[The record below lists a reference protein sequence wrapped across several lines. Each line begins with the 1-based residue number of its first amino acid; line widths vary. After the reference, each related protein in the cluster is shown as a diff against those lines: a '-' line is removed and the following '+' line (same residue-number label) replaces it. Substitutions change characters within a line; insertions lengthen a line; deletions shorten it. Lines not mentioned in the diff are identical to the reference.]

1 MDSILFEGFNVKYLL
16 RITSLAGALALAGL
30 AGNAQAALITHPGLA
45 TTAGSCYLGCGN
57 PRHDSSNILDGD
69 WGQTGNTGLNS
80 WNSGYWGG
88 WVQVDFGASY
98 VLDRIELYGW
108 VNTYDPFTLLV
119 SSNGSS
125 WSTLLTGGY
134 HYEPNLTY
142 AGGSGTMGLGDDW
155 GAVYDVALNT
165 LASGQQARYLRYSVS
180 SGSPH
185 WGYLFE
191 LMVDGHTPLMI
202 DTGGGGSHTSGGGAS
217 IPEPSSLT
225 LLGIGVMGLLS
236 RRRSVVSAG

>member
-1 MDSILFEGFNVKYLL
+1 MKI
-16 RITSLAGALALAGL
+16 
-30 AGNAQAALITHPGLA
+30 QPAALTFALFLSLSAVGSAQGAVITHAGLA
-45 TTAGSCYLGCGN
+45 TTADHCYLGCGN
-57 PRHDSSNILDGD
+57 ARHDSSNILDGD
-69 WGQTGNTGLNS
+69 WGQSGNTGLNS

-108 VNTYDPFTLLV
+108 FSTYDPFALSV

-142 AGGSGTMGLGDDW
+142 AGGSGTASRGDDW

-165 LASGQQARYLRYSVS
+165 LAVGQQARYLRYSVS
-180 SGSPH
+180 AGSPH

-191 LMVDGHTPLMI
+191 LMVDGHTPVAV
-202 DTGGGGSHTSGGGAS
+202 DTGSGATGGGSQTSGGGTP
-217 IPEPSSLT
+217 IPEPSSLA
-225 LLGIGVMGLLS
+225 LLGVGMLGLLS
-236 RRRSVVSAG
+236 RRR